1 MVIKGID
8 NIKLYD
14 SHLKNKK
21 LGLIT
26 SISGVDNNL
35 TSTID
40 ILHDNYI
47 LTALFAPEHGVRGD
61 KEAGEC
67 VDTYIDL
74 TTGIP
79 VYSLYRK
86 ESKHFTKEMLQNVDA
101 IVFDIQ
107 DLGVRYYTF
116 ISTMINAMKDCA
128 KYNKEMIVFDRPN
141 PLGGEVIEGNVL
153 NPKYMSFVGAYPLP
167 TRYGLTIGELAVL
180 VNDEE
185 KLGCNLAV
193 IPCSG
198 LKRKDL
204 FPNMNQIWIMP
215 SPAMPRFE
223 TALLYPG
230 TCLFEGT
237 NISEGRGTSC
247 PFEIIGAPFIDAN
260 QLVRQMKEQKLI
272 GVEFTPAYFKPT
284 SSKYSGISCQ
294 GVHIHITDYERYESY
309 KTGLLLLEQIRNL
322 YPQEFEFL
330 PPRKEGENPFISLLA
345 GSNMFEHKEWTSR
358 EILEQNRSQ
367 LEDFS
372 LKKQKF
378 HLYEK

>member
-8 NIKLYD
+8 NIKSYD
-14 SHLKNKK
+14 SYLGNKK
-21 LGLIT
+21 IGLIT

-35 TSTID
+35 ISTID
-40 ILHDNYI
+40 ILHKNYT

-67 VDTYIDL
+67 IDTYIDPA
-74 TTGIP
+74 TGIP

-128 KYNKEMIVFDRPN
+128 SYGKEMIVLDRPN
-141 PLGGEVIEGNVL
+141 PLGGEVLEGNVL
-153 NPKYMSFVGAYPLP
+153 NPQYTSFVGAYPLP
-167 TRYGLTIGELAVL
+167 TRYGLTIGELAML
-180 VNDEE
+180 VNEEE
-185 KLGCNLAV
+185 KLGCNLVV
-193 IPCSG
+193 IPCKG
-198 LKRKDL
+198 LKRRNL
-204 FPNMNQIWIMP
+204 YPEMNQIWVMP

-237 NISEGRGTSC
+237 NVSEGRGTSC

-260 QLVRQMKEQKLI
+260 QLVRQMRGQKLL

-284 SSKYSGISCQ
+284 SSKYSGVFCQ
-294 GVHIHITDYERYESY
+294 GIHIHITDYERYESY
-309 KTGLLLLEQIRNL
+309 KTGLVLLEQIKNL
-322 YPQEFEFL
+322 YPKEFAFL
-330 PPRKEGENPFISLLA
+330 TPEKEGNPSFISLLA
-345 GSNMFEHKEWTSR
+345 GSDVFEHKEWTSR
-358 EILEQNRSQ
+358 DILEQNQ
-367 LEDFS
+367 LGLEAFL
-372 LKKQKF
+372 LKKKKY
-378 HLYEK
+378 HLYD